1 MKEKMLLAHM
11 DVAER
16 YARLSTARRLKVG
29 AIVVENDRVISIG
42 YNGTA
47 PGADN
52 NCEIEPENWDGD
64 IRKLRTKPEVIH
76 AEINALNKLVTSEQ
90 WVHTGP
96 NTETLVITTDAKG
109 ADLFCNFACCKPCAA
124 AIKRAGIKTFYY
136 RYAYR
141 DTEGL
146 DYLEQNGVEVKQIV

>member
-1 MKEKMLLAHM
+1 VKEKMMLAHM

-29 AIVVENDRVISIG
+29 AIVVDNDRVISIG
-42 YNGTA
+42 YNGTE

-64 IRKLRTKPEVIH
+64 IRTLRTKPEVIH
-76 AEINALNKLVTSEQ
+76 AEVNALKKLEVT
-90 WVHTGP
+90 
-96 NTETLVITTDAKG
+96 NTLGDGVNWHEANG
-109 ADLFCNFACCKPCAA
+109 ADLFCNFACCKPCAEA
-124 AIKRAGIKTFYY
+124 MVKAGIKTFFY

-141 DTEGL
+141 DTAGL
-146 DYLEQNGVEVKQIV
+146 DFLEENGVEVRQVV

>member
-1 MKEKMLLAHM
+1 MKQKMIEAHM
-11 DVAER
+11 DCAER

-29 AIVVENDRVISIG
+29 ALVVKDDRVISIG

-64 IRKLRTKPEVIH
+64 IRTLRTKPNVIH
-76 AEINALNKLVTSEQ
+76 AECNALAKLVHQTARIDGNYAVS
-90 WVHTGP
+90 V
-96 NTETLVITTDAKG
+96 TTVNEAEG
-109 ADLFCNFACCKPCAA
+109 ADLFCNFACCKPCAEA
-124 AIKRAGIKTFYY
+124 MIAHGIKRFFY

>member
-1 MKEKMLLAHM
+1 MKQKMIEAHM
-11 DVAER
+11 DCAER

-29 AIVVENDRVISIG
+29 ALVVKDDRVISIG

-64 IRKLRTKPEVIH
+64 IRMLRTKPNVIH
-76 AEINALNKLVTSEQ
+76 AECNALAKLVTSEK
-90 WVHTGP
+90 WVRTGP
-96 NTETLVITTDAKG
+96 DTETLKVTTEATG
-109 ADLFCNFACCKPCAA
+109 ADLFCNFACCKPCAMA
-124 AIKRAGIKTFYY
+124 MKRAGIKRFFY

-146 DYLEQNGVEVKQIV
+146 DYLEQNGIEVKQIV